1 MSFACSFVE
10 SGLGRGMEMVGL
22 GLRLGL
28 GIWLGLGVFSA
39 VFDNANFQYI

>member
-1 MSFACSFVE
+1 MSFLCSFVE

-22 GLRLGL
+22 GLGLRLG
-28 GIWLGLGVFSA
+28 ICVGLSVFSG